1 MKTLITNT
9 GKAAVILRAFLIY
22 IWLTVLAELSV
33 TDTYYSVYLLCAILG
48 ILCLYDNYKTK
59 QVCSGK
65 EKGIL
70 WIFSGLFSFSVVLA
84 NYSLFEPL
92 SVLQNLFE
100 AVCCLFGGFFLAEA
114 VLIYL
119 LKRLP
124 FAAVG
129 EGKKHPAAVFLT
141 VFGSIALIDLLYL
154 FFDAYPGI
162 LTTDSVS
169 TIKQVMHDSSYNNT
183 MPFWHTITVQLF
195 VRPTLALS
203 GDINAAIAC
212 FHVAQI
218 LFMAACFAY
227 VITTLH
233 QADVPVW
240 FLVGV
245 YAVYAFQPHN
255 IVYSVTLWKDIP
267 FSGAAVLFI
276 TALYRLLKGIGK
288 SRVWNCVVLILG
300 TLGFSLWR
308 TNGWYAFLVTA
319 LLMLFLMGKRQKKLI
334 ILMTIVLVVS
344 WLLINPVL
352 TILGVKKTNM
362 AEAFAVPMQQVARV
376 VAEGRELSQQETDL
390 LSEIFW
396 LDKMPELYDP
406 LTVDPIKFETFRY
419 DQVPYILENK
429 GEYLKLYASL
439 GLKYPGDYLKAWID
453 ETKGYWN
460 GGYFFWIYTKQMDVN
475 PYGIANTVEDNLIQK
490 LFAAAFRYLE
500 KPAFLQPLV
509 SIGLHVWALIACSLI
524 NALKKREE
532 FLLGIPL
539 LVLVAGLWLGTP
551 VYSEFRYAYPII
563 LSMPL
568 ILAVTVFG
576 KNTTKENEISVP
588 KEMFVEN
595 ADSKPL

>member
-1 MKTLITNT
+1 MKVLIHDN
-9 GKAAVILRAFLIY
+9 KRASVILRSFFIY

-48 ILCLYDNYKTK
+48 ILCLYDQYKTGRK
-59 QVCSGK
+59 PEGRQKRV
-65 EKGIL
+65 L
-70 WIFSGLFSFSVVLA
+70 WIFSALFSAAVVFA
-84 NYSLFEPL
+84 NYALFEPL

-100 AVCCLFGGFFLAEA
+100 TVCCLVGGFFLAES
-114 VLIYL
+114 VLLYL
-119 LKRLP
+119 LERLP
-124 FAAVG
+124 FAVV
-129 EGKKHPAAVFLT
+129 EKGKKYPAAVFLA
-141 VFGSIALIDLLYL
+141 VFGTIACIDLLYL

-162 LTTDSVS
+162 LTTDSVT
-169 TIKQVMHDSSYNNT
+169 TIEQVMGDSSYNNT

-195 VRPTLALS
+195 VRPALAVF
-203 GDINAAIAC
+203 GDINAAVAC

-227 VITTLH
+227 VITTLY
-233 QADVPVW
+233 QMDVPVW
-240 FLVGV
+240 YLVGV

-288 SRVWNCVVLILG
+288 SRLCNYVVFVVG
-300 TLGFSLWR
+300 ALGFSLWR
-308 TNGWYAFLVTA
+308 TNGWYAFLVTV
-319 LLMLFLMGKRQKKLI
+319 LLMILLMGKRRRKLI
-334 ILMTIVLVVS
+334 LLMTLVLVVS

-352 TILGVKKTNM
+352 DLLGVSGTNM
-362 AEAFAVPMQQVARV
+362 VEAFAVPMQQVARV
-376 VAEGRELSQQETDL
+376 IAQGRELTQQQTAL
-390 LSEIFW
+390 LGEIFW
-396 LDKMPELYDP
+396 LDKVPELYDP

-429 GEYLKLYASL
+429 GEYLKLYFSL
-439 GLKYPGDYLKAWID
+439 GMQYPGDYLKAWID

-460 GGYFFWIYTKQMDVN
+460 GGYFFWIYTKQMDAN
-475 PYGIANTVEDNLIQK
+475 SYGIVNTVEPNLIQK

-509 SIGLHVWALIACSLI
+509 SIGLHVWSLIACTLI
-524 NALKKREE
+524 NVLKKREE
-532 FLLGIPL
+532 FLLGIPI

-568 ILAVTVFG
+568 ILGVTIFRKKASGDAVSSG
-576 KNTTKENEISVP
+576 S
-588 KEMFVEN
+588 
-595 ADSKPL
+595 